1 MASLFTSTPLKKPR
15 KRAFNLSNTS
25 YYTTEFGRLTP
36 ANILEC
42 IPGDVFRGSGKRLV
56 RFSPMLA
63 PAMGNV
69 RVVTHSFF
77 VPERIVNPLF
87 QDFITGYYE
96 RLENGEIK
104 FGTRPNLLFHIT
116 VSNSSSSDIGFS
128 YVFGPNRNKFLLD
141 HLGLQLGD
149 LSQAS
154 AAASI
159 DVPDDFNLS
168 PVLAFWKIYF
178 DYYVNENI
186 GYKLPVTDSAVST
199 SVVFN
204 YDEFLDAIMCQYYL
218 DGSTVISDGSL
229 AEYLDLY
236 KKGEVTTPVR
246 FTLGAV
252 STLSLFILPN
262 KGWSKDY
269 FTSALPW
276 PQKGPAVEIPFG
288 NNITASGD
296 VIAPEGGLEAGAY
309 FTQATRQLYPPLA
322 GTTQSDTGV
331 KFKKMP
337 DQIRGRDSYSLS
349 VDQYNSSGSKQ
360 YEYNDASN
368 PGMFSYAVFNEGSQT
383 GQIDSSTFQI
393 QGLAATLNDLRTS
406 IKMQEWLE
414 KNARGGSRYI
424 EQILSHFGVRSS
436 DARLQRPE
444 YLGGGVS
451 PVVVQ
456 DVLQTSATEEN
467 STPLGEMAGYGVAS
481 VITPKFRYFCEEHG
495 FILTFDFIQPAAT
508 YTRGIDKMFLRKQ
521 FYDYFFPEFAHL
533 GEQPIANK
541 ELAAYSLS
549 NVDDSYDPDGTFGY
563 QSRYAEYKH
572 RRSRVHG
579 DFLNSDMKSWIFGLR
594 TITPSNAKLNADLI
608 YIDPKLEQS
617 LNSAFP
623 VIDGQYDH
631 LLVECSNV
639 VHALRPMPKYG
650 VPYF

>member
-1 MASLFTSTPLKKPR
+1 
-15 KRAFNLSNTS
+15 
-25 YYTTEFGRLTP
+25 
-36 ANILEC
+36 
-42 IPGDVFRGSGKRLV
+42 
-56 RFSPMLA
+56 MLA

-69 RVVTHSFF
+69 RVFTHSFF

-149 LSQAS
+149 LSQSS
-154 AAASI
+154 AASSI

-296 VIAPEGGLEAGAY
+296 VVGSGEYLQGRLSY
-309 FTQATRQLYPPLA
+309 TNLNSTYRPPLV
-322 GTTQSDTGV
+322 GTSESDTGV
-331 KFKKMP
+331 KFT
-337 DQIRGRDSYSLS
+337 RSSLS
-349 VDQYNSSGSKQ
+349 GPSGASSFSMNVDMYNSSTGEKAFD
-360 YEYNDASN
+360 YNNSGNIPLAPFSHLDPDTTIGNIN
-368 PGMFSYAVFNEGSQT
+368 P
-383 GQIDSSTFQI
+383 SSFQI

-495 FILTFDFIQPAAT
+495 FIITFDFIQPAAT
-508 YTRGIDKMFLRKQ
+508 YTRGVDKMFLRKQ

-541 ELAAYSLS
+541 ELASYSLS
-549 NVDDSYDPDGTFGY
+549 NSDDSYDPDGTFGY

-572 RRSRVHG
+572 RRSHVHG

-594 TITPSNAKLNADLI
+594 TITPANAKLNADLI

-617 LNSAFP
+617 LNSVFP

-639 VHALRPMPKYG
+639 VNSLRPMPKYG